1 MAIVGQQPHH
11 QDANINPPSVNQSQS
26 DNNLDVTLTSSQLN
40 PPSEYEYLELVRQLR
55 SELADK
61 SNECET
67 MRIKLEQSNREV
79 ENLSQEL
86 DSCRLTIYINNEDS
100 KRSHDEVLKSKK
112 LEEDYLKLMSDYLDL
127 GEQTNL
133 YKQNLIENYL
143 TKSNA
148 INNFEC
154 LVSSGALKHELNEC
168 KLELDHRLAE
178 RNLALAKIRN
188 LEEDNII
195 KDKNIQ
201 ELKKTIDDAKV
212 THKHEVTVL
221 EEYIQCLKNTITSYE
236 KTLLNY
242 IESKA

>member
-1 MAIVGQQPHH
+1 MAIVGQQQQH
-11 QDANINPPSVNQSQS
+11 QVSGNPLLASQMQTD
-26 DNNLDVTLTSSQLN
+26 DNSENSQQTGEHN
-40 PPSEYEYLELVRQLR
+40 PPSEDDYLELVRQLR
-55 SELADK
+55 SQLADK
-61 SNECET
+61 SDECEA
-67 MRIKLEQSNREV
+67 MRIKLDQSNREV

-100 KRSHDEVLKSKK
+100 KRSHDEVLRSKK

-148 INNFEC
+148 INNYEC
-154 LVSSGALKHELNEC
+154 LVSSGALKHELGEC

-178 RNLALAKIRN
+178 MNLALAKIRN
-188 LEEDNII
+188 LEEDII
-195 KDKNIQ
+195 TKDKNIQ

-221 EEYIQCLKNTITSYE
+221 EEYIHCLKNTITSYE

-242 IESKA
+242 IDTKA